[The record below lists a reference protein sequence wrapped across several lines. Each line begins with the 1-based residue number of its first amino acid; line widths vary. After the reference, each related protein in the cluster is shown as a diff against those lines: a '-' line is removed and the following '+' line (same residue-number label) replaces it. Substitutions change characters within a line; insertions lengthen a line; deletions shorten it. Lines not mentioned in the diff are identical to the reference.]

1 MNKSHTDPERTDLV
15 EAHPPTY
22 GPLFWTGLLVG
33 WAVMGFGAVGI
44 SNSVWLKDRPAK
56 LATWVLGGLVVHDAL
71 IASLVTGAG
80 LFLAWVLPRW
90 LRGPVAGAAALS
102 GLVVLFSY
110 PLLRGF
116 GRRESNTSILPLDYG
131 RNVAIVLALIW
142 LTAGTVVA
150 VRLVRRGRT

>member
-1 MNKSHTDPERTDLV
+1 MNRDRADTIEADLP
-15 EAHPPTY
+15 AY
-22 GPLFWTGLLVG
+22 GPLFWVGLVIG
-33 WAVMGFGAVGI
+33 WSVMGFAVVGVL
-44 SNSVWLKDRPAK
+44 NSVWLKDRPAK

-102 GLVVLFSY
+102 GIVLLFAY
-110 PLLRGF
+110 PLLRAF
-116 GRRESNTSILPLDYG
+116 GRREANTTILPLDYG
-131 RNVAIVLALIW
+131 HNVAIVLALIW

-150 VRLVRRGRT
+150 VRLVRRGRV